1 LTGKI
6 TDPRDLETLLNISY
20 PQWKEPAKIKI
31 VKEMLI
37 AKGRHNRIDKGP
49 NIQSLPL
56 FEALPDTLEVPI
68 LLKWEMIFLLMV
80 F

>member
-6 TDPRDLETLLNISY
+6 DQRDLETLLNISY

-37 AKGRHNRIDKGP
+37 AKRAAQRWD

-56 FEALPDTLEVPI
+56 FEAPDTLEVPI
-68 LLKWEMIFLLMV
+68 Y
-80 F
+80 